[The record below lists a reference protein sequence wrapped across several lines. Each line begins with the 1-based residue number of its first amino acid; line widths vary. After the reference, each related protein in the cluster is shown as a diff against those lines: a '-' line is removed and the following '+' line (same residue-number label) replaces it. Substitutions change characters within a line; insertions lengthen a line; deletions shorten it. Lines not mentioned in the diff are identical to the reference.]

1 MHIVTL
7 SLSFIVKMT
16 TIAST
21 TTATMAERRHGR
33 RRAAA
38 ARRGV
43 AGRRAAASRVMDNE
57 PEREDEDEAQTRRR
71 RDVLLTAC
79 ATSAAFVVANASP
92 AMAIAPKG
100 YDEPQTNAS
109 GWNVFE
115 SAESGGSTRAYAVE
129 WPSGWCSLSDLAS
142 ARTVGVDASFKDPN
156 DEASTLAVFITK
168 ASSAGGAPRT
178 VRDKYGALDVN
189 AKRRAD
195 SAPNQFN
202 VGKRSS
208 KVSMQ
213 TQTLASV
220 RKNTDVDAQEIETKV
235 GGGTA
240 GRFGS
245 AVELVKIFIDP
256 DDGTEYLIR
265 ATASAGAWPKVKG
278 QLRRAVASFKF
289 V

>member
-1 MHIVTL
+1 
-7 SLSFIVKMT
+7 
-16 TIAST
+16 
-21 TTATMAERRHGR
+21 
-33 RRAAA
+33 
-38 ARRGV
+38 
-43 AGRRAAASRVMDNE
+43 MDNE
-57 PEREDEDEAQTRRR
+57 PDREEDEAQTRRR

-79 ATSAAFVVANASP
+79 ATSAAFVVAHASP

-109 GWNVFE
+109 GWNDFFSDE
-115 SAESGGSTRAYAVE
+115 ASGSTRAYAIE

-168 ASSAGGAPRT
+168 ASTVDGAPRT
-178 VRDKYGALDVN
+178 VRDKYGNLDVN

-202 VGKRSS
+202 MGKRSS
-208 KVSMQ
+208 KVSILTQ
-213 TQTLASV
+213 TTLASV

-278 QLRRAVASFKF
+278 QLRRAVASFRF

>member
-1 MHIVTL
+1 
-7 SLSFIVKMT
+7 MT
-16 TIAST
+16 TIAT
-21 TTATMAERRHGR
+21 IATIATPTTAIAKVAERRHVR
-33 RRAAA
+33 RRAAH
-38 ARRGV
+38 RC
-43 AGRRAAASRVMDNE
+43 AAASCVVDNQ
-57 PEREDEDEAQTRRR
+57 PEREDEEAQTTRRRRR

-79 ATSAAFVVANASP
+79 ATSVAFVVANASP
-92 AMAIAPKG
+92 AMATAPKG

-109 GWNVFE
+109 GWNDFE
-115 SAESGGSTRAYAVE
+115 SDDASTSRRAYAIE

-168 ASSAGGAPRT
+168 APTAAGAPQS
-178 VRDKYGALDVN
+178 VREKYGNLDVN

-202 VGKRSS
+202 VGKRNS
-208 KVSMQ
+208 KVFMQ
-213 TQTLASV
+213 TQTRASV
-220 RKNTDVDAQEIETKV
+220 SKNTEVEAQEIETKV

-265 ATASAGAWPKVKG
+265 ATASAGAWPNVKG
-278 QLRRAVASFKF
+278 QLRRAVASFRF
-289 V
+289 VRQ

>member
-1 MHIVTL
+1 
-7 SLSFIVKMT
+7 MT

-21 TTATMAERRHGR
+21 TTATTAANVAGRRHVL

-38 ARRGV
+38 RRRV
-43 AGRRAAASRVMDNE
+43 AGHRAAASRVMDNE

-79 ATSAAFVVANASP
+79 ATSAAFVVANVSP

-109 GWNVFE
+109 GWNGFFSDE
-115 SAESGGSTRAYAVE
+115 ASGSSRAYAIE

-168 ASSAGGAPRT
+168 ASTADGAPRT
-178 VRDKYGALDVN
+178 VRDKYGNLDVN

-208 KVSMQ
+208 KVRMQ

-265 ATASAGAWPKVKG
+265 ATASAGAWSKVKG
-278 QLRRAVASFKF
+278 QLRRAVASFRF